1 MVAEDTPGGHGVAMS
16 EPATKKLLDTT
27 FAAKLNWLRAGVL
40 GANDG
45 IVSTAG
51 LVFGV
56 AGATTDSV
64 ALFIAGLAGLVA
76 GALSMAGGEYVS
88 VSSQR
93 DTEIAALAQ
102 ERIELQRDPE
112 GKLQQLADFY
122 AARGM
127 SDELAR
133 QVAEELTEH
142 DALEAHA
149 RTNLGIDSEE
159 QTSPWHAAWA
169 SMIAF
174 TIGALIPLLSIVL
187 TPPSVR
193 LPATIVAVLLA
204 LLLTGFTSARLG
216 GGSPL
221 RPMTRNVIVGS
232 LAMGLT
238 YAVGTFVGTQI

>member
-1 MVAEDTPGGHGVAMS
+1 M
-16 EPATKKLLDTT
+16 TT
-27 FAAKLNWLRAGVL
+27 DSTTGQESRPTTLSAKLNWLRAGVL

-64 ALFIAGLAGLVA
+64 AILIAGLAGVVA

-93 DTEIAALAQ
+93 DTEIAALTN
-102 ERIELQRDPE
+102 ERRELAADPE

-127 SDELAR
+127 SDHLALE
-133 QVAEELTEH
+133 VAKELTDH

-149 RTNLGIDSEE
+149 RTNLGIDSGE

-174 TIGALIPLLSIVL
+174 TAGALVPLLAIVL
-187 TPPSVR
+187 GPVAIR
-193 LPATIVAVLLA
+193 LPLTVAAVLVA
-204 LLLTGFTSARLG
+204 LLATGFVSARLG
-216 GGSPL
+216 GGSPM
-221 RPMTRNVIVGS
+221 RPMLRNAVVGT
-232 LAMGLT
+232 LTMGLT
-238 YAVGTFVGTQI
+238 YLVGVLVGTQL